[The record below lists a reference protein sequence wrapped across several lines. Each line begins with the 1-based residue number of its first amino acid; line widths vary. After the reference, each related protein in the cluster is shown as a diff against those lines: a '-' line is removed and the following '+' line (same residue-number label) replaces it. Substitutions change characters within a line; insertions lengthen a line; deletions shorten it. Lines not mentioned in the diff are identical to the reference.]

1 MLSILDRYI
10 GRSILLTSLLVM
22 LVLAVLASVFA
33 FVAELEDVGKGN
45 YSVSKAA
52 QYILLTLPGKA
63 YLLFAPAVLLGSLL
77 GLGAIASNSELIVMR
92 AAGVSNMR
100 IIRAVLMTGV
110 LLMVLVALLGE
121 YLVPRAEQVAEQL
134 RLTALEKRVSVRGS
148 QGLWIKSDQRFV
160 NISTVMPDLTLLGL
174 SVWEYDSNQL
184 IRTVEIEKAV
194 QQSGS
199 WLMSGLKSI
208 EFTDEGTRIEHAD
221 TEVWP
226 VLVSVQLLQSLS
238 ISPESL
244 SLTNLTDQ
252 MSYLKKNN
260 LDSERVELAYWIKL
274 TSPLATIV
282 MLMLSLP
289 FVFASQRS
297 GGAGQKIFIGILLG
311 IAYVLANK
319 LLTHLGLT
327 YGLSPALSA
336 FLPLLLFL
344 IFSII
349 GIQRIS

>member
-45 YSVSKAA
+45 YSLSKAA
-52 QYILLTLPGKA
+52 QYILLTLPSKA

-92 AAGVSNMR
+92 AAGVSNIR

-110 LLMVLVALLGE
+110 LLMILVALLGE
-121 YLVPRAEQVAEQL
+121 YLVPRTEQVAEQL

-148 QGLWIKSDQRFV
+148 QGLWIKSGERFV

-174 SVWEYDSNQL
+174 SVWEYDSNRL
-184 IRTVEIEKAV
+184 VRSVEVEKAV
-194 QQSGS
+194 QRSGE
-199 WLMSGLKSI
+199 WLMSGIKSI
-208 EFTDEGTRIEHAD
+208 EFTAQGTRVEH
-221 TEVWP
+221 TEMEVWP

-244 SLTNLTDQ
+244 SLTNLSDQ
-252 MSYLKKNN
+252 VAYLKKNN
-260 LDSERVELAYWIKL
+260 LDSDRVELAYWIKL

-344 IFSII
+344 SFSIF

>member
-10 GRSILLTSLLVM
+10 GRSILLT
-22 LVLAVLASVFA
+22 
-33 FVAELEDVGKGN
+33 
-45 YSVSKAA
+45 KAA

-77 GLGAIASNSELIVMR
+77 GLGTIASNSELIVMR

-100 IIRAVLMTGV
+100 IIRAVLMI
-110 LLMVLVALLGE
+110 
-121 YLVPRAEQVAEQL
+121 VPRAEQVAEQL

-194 QQSGS
+194 QQSDS
-199 WLMSGLKSI
+199 WLMSGLKTI
-208 EFTDEGTRIEHAD
+208 EFTEEGTRIQHAD

-226 VLVSVQLLQSLS
+226 VLVNVQLLRSLS
-238 ISPESL
+238 ISLESL
-244 SLTNLTDQ
+244 SLTNLIDQ

-260 LDSERVELAYWIKL
+260 LDSERVELAYWTKL

-344 IFSII
+344 SFSIF
-349 GIQRIS
+349 GIQRIP

>member
-1 MLSILDRYI
+1 M
-10 GRSILLTSLLVM
+10 
-22 LVLAVLASVFA
+22 
-33 FVAELEDVGKGN
+33 
-45 YSVSKAA
+45 
-52 QYILLTLPGKA
+52 
-63 YLLFAPAVLLGSLL
+63 
-77 GLGAIASNSELIVMR
+77 
-92 AAGVSNMR
+92 
-100 IIRAVLMTGV
+100 
-110 LLMVLVALLGE
+110 
-121 YLVPRAEQVAEQL
+121 
-134 RLTALEKRVSVRGS
+134 
-148 QGLWIKSDQRFV
+148 
-160 NISTVMPDLTLLGL
+160 
-174 SVWEYDSNQL
+174 
-184 IRTVEIEKAV
+184 
-194 QQSGS
+194 
-199 WLMSGLKSI
+199 
-208 EFTDEGTRIEHAD
+208 
-221 TEVWP
+221 EVWP

-244 SLTNLTDQ
+244 SLTNLSDQ
-252 MSYLKKNN
+252 VAYLKKNN
-260 LDSERVELAYWIKL
+260 LDSDRVELAYWIKL

-344 IFSII
+344 SFSIF

>member
-77 GLGAIASNSELIVMR
+77 GLGTIASNSELIVMR

-194 QQSGS
+194 QQSDS
-199 WLMSGLKSI
+199 WLMSGLKTI
-208 EFTDEGTRIEHAD
+208 EFTEEGTRIQHAD

-226 VLVSVQLLQSLS
+226 VLVNVQLLRSLS
-238 ISPESL
+238 ISLESL
-244 SLTNLTDQ
+244 SLTNLIDQ

-260 LDSERVELAYWIKL
+260 LDSERVELAYWTKL

-344 IFSII
+344 SFSIF
-349 GIQRIS
+349 GIQRIP